1 MSDLALFALLPM
13 SELALFALLPMSE
26 LALFALLP
34 MSELALF
41 ALLPMS
47 ELALFALLPLSELA
61 LLEAGMT
68 SAGWR
73 ARCSGA
79 LCVRCVVCVALQS
92 ACLTSWLRNVAQCQ
106 SFTQRTS
113 DSFKSAQRCW
123 RPSWASGSALP
134 LVDMT
139 LTPYAFCF
147 LHYTFAQ
154 CCWRPSWAS
163 GSALPLVDTT
173 LTPNAFLL

>member
-1 MSDLALFALLPM
+1 
-13 SELALFALLPMSE
+13 
-26 LALFALLP
+26 
-34 MSELALF
+34 
-41 ALLPMS
+41 MS

-68 SAGWR
+68 SSGWR

-154 CCWRPSWAS
+154 RCRRPSWASGSALPLVDMTLTPYAFYFLHYTFAQCCWRPSWAS